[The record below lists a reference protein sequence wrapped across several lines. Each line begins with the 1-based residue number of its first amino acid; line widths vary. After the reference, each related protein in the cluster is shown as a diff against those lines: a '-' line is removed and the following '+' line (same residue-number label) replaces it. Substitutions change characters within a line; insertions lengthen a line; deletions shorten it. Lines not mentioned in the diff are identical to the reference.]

1 MIPTRFALAFLCVL
15 PAVAVES
22 PARVGAPVVASFM
35 YACASDEPRPT
46 LTTERVGAGVFP
58 ARAASATVEV
68 FELGRTPV
76 RAGDVIGEV
85 RVRANSGRTSDDELL
100 AWAKRGAR
108 SLGGDAVV
116 GWAVDD
122 AAASG
127 AGPVG
132 LLCGTAKVV
141 RWR

>member
-1 MIPTRFALAFLCVL
+1 MIPSRFALAFLCVL

-22 PARVGAPVVASFM
+22 PARVGVPVVASFM

-46 LTTERVGAGVFP
+46 LTTERVGSGVFP

-76 RAGDVIGEV
+76 RA
-85 RVRANSGRTSDDELL
+85 NSGRTSADELL
-100 AWAKRGAR
+100 GWAKRGAR

-116 GWAVDD
+116 GWTVDD